1 MVRIQKVKLSEH
13 EDTAGGRERQRWTS
27 AGGENGVWSQN
38 ISLHRRDR
46 GKTNE

>member
-13 EDTAGGRERQRWTS
+13 EDT